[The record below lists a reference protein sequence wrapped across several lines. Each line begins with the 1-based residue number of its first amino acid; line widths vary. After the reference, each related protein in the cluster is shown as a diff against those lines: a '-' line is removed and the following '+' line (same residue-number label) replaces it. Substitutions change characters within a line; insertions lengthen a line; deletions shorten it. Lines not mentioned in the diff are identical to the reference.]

1 MRTPT
6 RISRPANPYEEL
18 AALADPDPLHAG
30 QAYDEPAEPPLLATG
45 DDEPW
50 SPPDHRRHRR
60 ARGRR
65 QRGRGRRR
73 PPSPLRTYRRAAKWL
88 FVLVAGA
95 AFLVL
100 ADRCAVMYA
109 EKKAQQQLQQALH
122 LAAEPQVDIHGF
134 PFLTQVL
141 AKRLQEVDVTVLD
154 VAADRVSLA
163 KVRASARDI
172 RLTGSLPTG
181 VKGAVVGDLGG
192 SVLLSF
198 EDMSR
203 ELGASQIRFSDRG
216 GNAISADGRLSL
228 AGQELRLRA
237 QAQLRR
243 DGDRAVSTRI
253 DGVSVDIPRV
263 ATYRPGPGA
272 GTGDDSGAGSGAG
285 RSLTLHR
292 EAADRISRDAAH
304 VKELLSVPAVA
315 ARLGVSEEDLATAL
329 RSEERLREITGAPR
343 FVEELTR
350 INLVDVV
357 LEHPWLLEK
366 LGLDPKLLTALTQL
380 QPPALTDRLSLSFR
394 LPPQAR
400 DLHLSEVTVQRDG
413 IRVELSATDLAVGRN
428 GVR

>member
-6 RISRPANPYEEL
+6 RIPRPPNPYEEL
-18 AALADPDPLHAG
+18 AALADPDPLGPG
-30 QAYDEPAEPPLLATG
+30 QAYDEPAEPPLLAAG

-50 SPPDHRRHRR
+50 SPPDHRRRGRR
-60 ARGRR
+60 RR

-88 FVLVAGA
+88 FVLVAGV

-109 EKKAQQQLQQALH
+109 EKKAQQQLQRSMH

-141 AKRLQEVDVTVLD
+141 AKRLKEVDITVPD

-163 KVRASARDI
+163 KVRASARDV
-172 RLTGSLPTG
+172 RLTGSLPMG
-181 VKGAVVGDLGG
+181 IKGAVVGDLGG

-198 EDMSR
+198 EDLNR
-203 ELGASQIRFSDRG
+203 ELGASQVRFSDRG
-216 GNAISADGRLSL
+216 GNAIGADGRLSL
-228 AGQELRLRA
+228 AGQELRLRG

-243 DGDRAVSTRI
+243 DGDRAVSTEI
-253 DGVSVDIPRV
+253 DGVSLDIPRV
-263 ATYRPGPGA
+263 ATYRPGPG
-272 GTGDDSGAGSGAG
+272 SGSDAGSGTG

-292 EAADRISRDAAH
+292 ETAERIARDAAR

-366 LGLDPKLLTALTQL
+366 LGIDPKLLTALTQL
-380 QPPALTDRLSLSFR
+380 QPPALADRLSLSFR

-413 IRVELSATDLAVGRN
+413 IRVELSATDLAVGRD
-428 GVR
+428 GVKR